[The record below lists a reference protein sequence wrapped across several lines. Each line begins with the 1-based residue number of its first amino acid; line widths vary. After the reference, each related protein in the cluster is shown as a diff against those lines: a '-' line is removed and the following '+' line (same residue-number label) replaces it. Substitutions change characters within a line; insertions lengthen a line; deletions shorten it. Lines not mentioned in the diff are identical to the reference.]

1 MNKLAIACNTS
12 NYGGLRTQ
20 KVKYIVVHYTAG
32 DGDTARDNGL
42 YFQRNGNLGASA
54 HWFVDEKNVVL
65 SVPEE
70 FVAWHCGGAAYA
82 HPECRNGNSIGV
94 EICSD
99 KDRDGLYYF
108 TDDTLET
115 AAELIRELMK
125 KYGVP
130 IERVIRHYDV
140 TGKECP
146 APFVGAG
153 YEDWKKFK
161 GLVNMKK
168 YDKLEEIPAWGQPT
182 IQKLMDAGFLA
193 GTGTGLD
200 LSHDMVRMLVI
211 LDRAGVFGA

>member
-20 KVKYIVVHYTAG
+20 KIKYIVVHYTAG

-54 HWFVDEKNVVL
+54 HWFVDEKNAVL

-70 FVAWHCGGAAYA
+70 SVAWHCGGSAYA

-99 KDRDGLYYF
+99 KDADGLYYF

-140 TGKECP
+140 TGK
-146 APFVGAG
+146 
-153 YEDWKKFK
+153 
-161 GLVNMKK
+161 
-168 YDKLEEIPAWGQPT
+168 
-182 IQKLMDAGFLA
+182 
-193 GTGTGLD
+193 
-200 LSHDMVRMLVI
+200 
-211 LDRAGVFGA
+211 

>member
-42 YFQRNGNLGASA
+42 YFQRNSNLGASA
-54 HWFVDEKNVVL
+54 HWFVDEKNAVL

-99 KDRDGLYYF
+99 KDADGLYYF

-115 AAELIRELMK
+115 AAELIRQLMK

-130 IERVIRHYDV
+130 IERVIRYYDV

-146 APFVGAG
+146 APFGGAG
-153 YEDWKKFK
+153 YEDWKEFK
-161 GLVNMKK
+161 ELVNMKK

-200 LSHDMVRMLVI
+200 LSYDMVRMLVI